1 MSPAARS
8 ATTHSS
14 SKGRDEVEHLMKA
27 RSLIWDA
34 IGEINQSK
42 TAIHLTRQLSELYNI
57 EDVLWQFATAMKGE

>member
-1 MSPAARS
+1 MGKKLKAAQAARAS
-8 ATTHSS
+8 EAE
-14 SKGRDEVEHLMKA
+14 RLMNA
-27 RSLIWDA
+27 RKLIWDA

>member
-1 MSPAARS
+1 
-8 ATTHSS
+8 
-14 SKGRDEVEHLMKA
+14 MKA